1 MSFIKTRL
9 KCFTVVT
16 FQCYKYVYHK
26 ETKIILLS
34 SLLIEKQFDSKF
46 ESTDNLSGRDVD
58 TGNFQQ
64 IMQILNLLLKKQIK
78 SVGEI
83 LTLEMF
89 NK

>member
-1 MSFIKTRL
+1 MTL
-9 KCFTVVT
+9 
-16 FQCYKYVYHK
+16 
-26 ETKIILLS
+26 
-34 SLLIEKQFDSKF
+34 KF

-58 TGNFQQ
+58 TGDFQQ

-89 NK
+89 TSNANFESFVKEHQNQ